1 MEELITKSGI
11 ERDPED
17 KFTISTTAVQ
27 KYLMESILG
36 VTKGVG
42 CDFRRF
48 TGISPD
54 HSYVSMRVIL
64 EPSILVKKENPKY
77 AGEKIL
83 AEYSSDSYIR
93 SDVIESLKPFMY
105 PDINMNDTANLQ
117 RLFAIGLGGEHIAE
131 IQRYGKL
138 TYIQDANVYGV
149 LLRPERI
156 IDDMLS
162 DPTSTEKRSWGVQK
176 VEGTTSDTITWTCIV
191 DRGGF
196 KKAMPTGLNFD
207 TFFKK

>member
-1 MEELITKSGI
+1 MEELITKAGI
-11 ERDPED
+11 ERDPID
-17 KFTISTTAVQ
+17 VFTISTTAVQ

-36 VTKGVG
+36 VNKGVA

-48 TGISPD
+48 TGISAD
-54 HSYVSMRVIL
+54 YNYVSMRVIF
-64 EPSILVKKENPKY
+64 EPSVLVKKEDPKY

-117 RLFAIGLGGEHIAE
+117 RLYTIGLGGDHIAE

-138 TYIQDANVYGV
+138 TYIADANVYGV
-149 LLRPERI
+149 LLRPEKI
-156 IDDMLS
+156 IDDMIS
-162 DPTSTEKRSWGVQK
+162 DPSSAEKRSWYIENVQ
-176 VEGTTSDTITWTCIV
+176 GTTSDTITWKCII
-191 DRGGF
+191 DRGF
-196 KKAMPTGLNFD
+196 KKVMNSGLNFD